1 MNRVLFERHNEV
13 SIIKLNRPEL
23 FNAVNP
29 ETLEELASVLE
40 EVKKNDDK
48 IVILT
53 GEGRAFCA
61 GGDINM
67 MKDFN
72 EIIFFEKLMKLV
84 TDITLELY
92 LLKKI
97 LIVAVNGSA
106 AGLGLSLALNGD
118 FIVADHEAKFG
129 MLFGG
134 IGLVPDGAGHFHLEE
149 RLGTHQAK
157 QFIWSLQQ
165 VDAVNAK
172 KMGLVDVIEE
182 EALSG
187 ALKLAEK
194 LKQAPLQAFI
204 ETKMLLHHEK
214 KDKLKHYLALE
225 KSSQY
230 KMTQTEDHRIGVEAF
245 LKKERPK
252 FTGK

>member
-1 MNRVLFERHNEV
+1 MSHVILERRNDI

-29 ETLEELASVLE
+29 DTLEDFASILE
-40 EVKKNDDK
+40 EVKNNEDK

-53 GEGRAFCA
+53 GEGPAFCA

-84 TDITLELY
+84 TDLTLELY
-92 LLKKI
+92 LLEKL

-118 FIVADHEAKFG
+118 YIVADEKAKFG

-149 RLGTHQAK
+149 RLGTHHAK

-165 VDAVNAK
+165 VDALKAK
-172 KMGLVDVIEE
+172 KMGLVDLIEE

-204 ETKMLLHHEK
+204 ETKILLHHEK
-214 KDKLKHYLALE
+214 KDKLKHFLDLE

-230 KMTQTEDHRIGVEAF
+230 KMTQTDDHRIGVEAF
-245 LKKERPK
+245 LNKERPK
-252 FTGK
+252 FSGK